1 MFLRYAFLLALL
13 ATTSSVALAQG
24 SPAEQACLDRRA
36 DQPGDLEG
44 RITACLR
51 VIGDS
56 VLPAEVRSE
65 AHLRRALAYAER
77 AAQSQDKSDIERA
90 LADLSEGLRLD
101 PDNRT
106 VQLYVHQTRAWLNFQ
121 KGDYALAIA
130 DYTSLLHLDPSAA
143 AYGYRG
149 FVYSTQGNHE
159 LAIAD
164 YTEAIRLEPQ
174 AVRNYAQRAWSYLQA
189 GKSAEALEDAHRV
202 IALDPGNAASYA
214 TRVAVYRSLGKTS
227 EAVFDLRKALSL
239 DPDNEGIKEELRVTE
254 ASQAALGADSKGGA
268 NAEKEQLLAEIRN
281 AQERLAALEKAD
293 TKVTMAPSP
302 EAGLATR
309 PSAASADP
317 AKLARDLQAA
327 LKRVGCLDGEVDGD
341 WGEQSR
347 KALKNFARH
356 AKLSIGSDE
365 PTEGVLDAAAAIKER
380 VCPVVCDDDEKLV
393 DGRCVT
399 KQRKARRE
407 PSGEGR
413 REARRYRAEP
423 PTAESKGSG
432 GSSGGLKLCYTGG
445 RGMAICP

>member
-1 MFLRYAFLLALL
+1 MFLRNAFLLALL

-44 RITACLR
+44 RITACLG

-90 LADLSEGLRLD
+90 LTDLSEGLRLD

-149 FVYSTQGNHE
+149 FVYSTQGDHAR
-159 LAIAD
+159 AIAD

-174 AVRNYAQRAWSYLQA
+174 AVRNYAQRAWSYLQS

-227 EAVFDLRKALSL
+227 EAVSDLRKALSL
-239 DPDNEGIKEELRVTE
+239 DPDNGGIKEELRVTE
-254 ASQAALGADSKGGA
+254 ASQAAALGADSKGSA
-268 NAEKEQLLAEIRN
+268 NAEKEQLLAEIRK
-281 AQERLAALEKAD
+281 AQERLAVLENAD
-293 TKVTMAPSP
+293 TKVTMAPSR
-302 EAGLATR
+302 EAALSTR
-309 PSAASADP
+309 PSPADP
-317 AKLARDLQAA
+317 GKLARDLQAA
-327 LKRVGCLDGEVDGD
+327 LKRVGCLNGEADGD

-347 KALKNFARH
+347 KALKSFARH

-365 PTEGVLDAAAAIKER
+365 PTEGALDAAAGIKVR

-407 PSGEGR
+407 PSSEGR
-413 REARRYRAEP
+413 REARRYRAE
-423 PTAESKGSG
+423 ESKGSG
-432 GSSGGLKLCYTGG
+432 GSSGGLKLCYAG
-445 RGMAICP
+445 RGQMSICP